1 MKLSTKL
8 LSIYIIIALVAIP
21 VVGYLTY
28 RGIKVEVGNTIQGN
42 IIAQMEQVDEVLT
55 QFLQSI
61 EDDLNTLADDRRVRI
76 GDDRNFTNFLNADE
90 ESFKYNIGN
99 QEQAIIDLFLNYK
112 KNHSY
117 ANSIYMGRE
126 NGSFV
131 RSHKRARPTRYDP
144 RERPWYRLALSQ
156 PGTVMR
162 TAPYKSVTTDDIN
175 IGTVRTLVDDND
187 NVYGVIGIDVTVKG
201 LTDYVSR
208 LKIGKKGYIL
218 LLDEQYTIMTQAFQP
233 YIDEFFRSRNNIFE
247 RGDQRVVI
255 TRLEDQYLFYSRS
268 PYSGWIICTVLPEIE
283 ISDKVERAIY
293 FSIFWIFAVLFLVSL
308 LTAIGIRRFIV
319 RPTQVL
325 EHSINSIVSTEDMS
339 QDIPMKGND
348 EIGRLARSFQTMMG
362 RLRDSFK
369 ERMKLEKANTH
380 LQRYFSPSIAK
391 EIVQTESDLLRPGG
405 RLQEVVILF
414 SDIRD
419 FTSIS
424 ESITP
429 DNVMALLS
437 HYHQTLVDI
446 IFRYGGTL
454 DKFIGDALMATFG
467 TPESHED
474 DIERAVQAA
483 VEMRDASSRIQ
494 AELQGITD
502 HPFKYGIGLH
512 TGKVIVGNIG
522 TKDRL
527 EFTVIGDPVNVA
539 SRIESACKELDESL
553 LISEAVH
560 ERIKDRFKTR
570 LIGDVELKGKTDKVR
585 LYTVI

>member
-28 RGIKVEVGNTIQGN
+28 RGIKVEVGNTVQGN

>member
-28 RGIKVEVGNTIQGN
+28 RGIKVEVGNTVQGN

-61 EDDLNTLADDRRVRI
+61 EDDLNTLANDRRVRI

-570 LIGDVELKGKTDKVR
+570 LIGDVELKGKTDKVK

>member
-175 IGTVRTLVDDND
+175 IGTVRTLVDAND

-570 LIGDVELKGKTDKVR
+570 LIGDVELKGKTDKVK

>member
-553 LISEAVH
+553 LISGA
-560 ERIKDRFKTR
+560 RQIR
-570 LIGDVELKGKTDKVR
+570 
-585 LYTVI
+585 